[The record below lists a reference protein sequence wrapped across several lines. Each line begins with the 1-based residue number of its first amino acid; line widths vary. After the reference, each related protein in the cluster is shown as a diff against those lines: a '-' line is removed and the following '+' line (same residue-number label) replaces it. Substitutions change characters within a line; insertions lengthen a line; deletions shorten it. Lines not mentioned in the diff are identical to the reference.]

1 MFQIKGSLVFFG
13 NKIINYGKV
22 LKCGIRKVSLLG
34 PSTFLK
40 KLYIYGFKMIET
52 RLKFVLTLVIL
63 FKVQL

>member
-22 LKCGIRKVSLLG
+22 LKCGMRKVSLLG

-40 KLYIYGFKMIET
+40 KIVHLWF
-52 RLKFVLTLVIL
+52 
-63 FKVQL
+63 